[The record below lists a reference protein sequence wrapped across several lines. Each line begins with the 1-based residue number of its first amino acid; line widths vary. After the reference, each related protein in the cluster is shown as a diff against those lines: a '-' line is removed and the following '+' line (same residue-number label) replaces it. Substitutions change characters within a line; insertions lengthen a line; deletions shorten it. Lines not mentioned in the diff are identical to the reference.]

1 MNNPVPAN
9 TVSYQDTFKVE
20 RNAIDGLNHVNN
32 VVYLQWVN
40 DISEKHWNIL
50 AGQEIKEKYIWV
62 VIRHELDYL
71 NPAFLGDDI
80 TVLTWVGESSGVKS
94 IRNVHVYKGETILLK
109 VYKGETILLKAR
121 STWCL
126 LEVKT
131 LRPTRIKEDILSLLR
146 PDLSSI

>member
-1 MNNPVPAN
+1 VINPVPEN

-20 RNAIDGLNHVNN
+20 ENALDALNHVNN

-40 DISEKHWNIL
+40 DISEKHWNLL
-50 AGQEIKEKYIWV
+50 AGQEIKEKYFWV
-62 VIRHELDYL
+62 VLRHELNYM
-71 NPAFLGDDI
+71 NQAFLGDEI

-94 IRNVHVYKGETILLK
+94 IRNVH

-131 LRPTRIKEDILSLLR
+131 LRPTRIKEDILSLLKK
-146 PDLSSI
+146 D

>member
-1 MNNPVPAN
+1 MINPVPEN

-20 RNAIDGLNHVNN
+20 ENALDALNHVNN

-40 DISEKHWNIL
+40 DISEKHWNLL
-50 AGQEIKEKYIWV
+50 AGQEIKEKYFWV
-62 VIRHELDYL
+62 VLRHELDYK
-71 NPAFLGDDI
+71 NQAFLGDEI

-94 IRNVHVYKGETILLK
+94 IRNVH

-131 LRPTRIKEDILSLLR
+131 LRPTRIKEDILSLLK
-146 PDLSSI
+146 PDLS

>member
-1 MNNPVPAN
+1 MNNPVPSN

-20 RNAIDGLNHVNN
+20 KNAIDGLNHVNN

-50 AGQEIKEKYIWV
+50 AGQEIKEKYLWV
-62 VIRHELDYL
+62 VLRHELDYL
-71 NPAFLGDDI
+71 NQAFLGDEI
-80 TVLTWVGESSGVKS
+80 TVITWVGESSGVKS
-94 IRNVHVYKGETILLK
+94 IRNVY

-126 LEVKT
+126 LEMKT

>member
-1 MNNPVPAN
+1 MINPVPEN

-20 RNAIDGLNHVNN
+20 ENALDALNHVNN

-40 DISEKHWNIL
+40 DISEKHWNLL
-50 AGQEIKEKYIWV
+50 AGQEIKEKYFWV
-62 VIRHELDYL
+62 VLRHELDYM
-71 NPAFLGDDI
+71 NQAFLGDEI

-94 IRNVHVYKGETILLK
+94 IRNVH

-131 LRPTRIKEDILSLLR
+131 LRPTRIKEDILSLLKK
-146 PDLSSI
+146 D

>member
-1 MNNPVPAN
+1 MKHPVPEN

-20 RNAIDGLNHVNN
+20 KNAIDGLNHVNN

-40 DISEKHWNIL
+40 DISEKHWNLL
-50 AGQEIKEKYIWV
+50 AGQEIKEKYFWV
-62 VIRHELDYL
+62 VLRHELDYM
-71 NPAFLGDDI
+71 NQAFLGDEI
-80 TVLTWVGESSGVKS
+80 TVSTWVGESSGVKS

-109 VYKGETILLKAR
+109 AR

-126 LEVKT
+126 LEIKS

>member
-1 MNNPVPAN
+1 MKYPVPAN
-9 TVSYQDTFKVE
+9 TVSYQTTFKVE
-20 RNAIDGLNHVNN
+20 ENAIDGLNHVNN

-40 DISEKHWNIL
+40 DISEKHWNLL
-50 AGQEIKEKYIWV
+50 AGQEIKEKYLWV
-62 VIRHELDYL
+62 VLRHELDYL
-71 NPAFLGDDI
+71 NQAFLGDEI

-94 IRNVHVYKGETILLK
+94 IRHVQVYKD
-109 VYKGETILLKAR
+109 ETILLKAQ

-146 PDLSSI
+146 L